1 MKKIIYLFLTIVII
15 TSNLFSYSLF
25 SNHKVVDFLYK
36 RNQIVMIDYSY
47 AKIKFDET
55 KFTEHLVEFSK
66 KNNVNISQYNFIS
79 NNSLNIYS
87 TNVLG
92 DSYIN
97 IKSGEFP
104 TGKRFIA
111 NHWKEDEKN
120 QSGMFYFPV
129 TNWEFHI
136 YDFNQIKNV
145 GFKNEFYLS
154 SVDKEIL
161 HSFTKEFSSYGKVQ
175 TKQENISSLLLI
187 NISLLMIVIFSFVIY
202 IIGIFYF
209 LIRQR
214 KTLLLYSL
222 WGYSKAKIVRSFF
235 SPFLWFLS
243 IIFTLFSIG
252 IIIIS
257 VIFSKIYF
265 LKDFFQLFIL
275 VNILLLMIL
284 LFVTLL
290 GVLLIFKFNK
300 YHQSV
305 KGALPFRKIQW
316 MSIILKTVVSIAL
329 FSMISFSFMKYNNL
343 TNKINSLSYWDDT
356 QNVFRIQ
363 VGVLNND
370 ILDNLKLDRDLNDRL
385 SLFYE
390 KIKKNNQAFLIEAE
404 KFSVIDY
411 KDGKPIYSY
420 MSGIENTND
429 LYTPQG
435 RRVIVDENYLK
446 VNPIQSSNGVPI
458 IMQLHKDKNTLNV
471 LVPEHLKVIEEHI
484 ANSYREWFYFQSVEI
499 VNMYNKELAYPLIK
513 KKIDD
518 LKINIIYTK
527 KGQEYFTYSN
537 YRGNQKNRVIDPI
550 AMLYTDSLDTSTI
563 GAYATHSLFFLDN
576 SNGNAYE
583 NISSSLEEANVKEI
597 NNVVSVYDEASGE
610 IIELKW
616 ELFQQLIGLII
627 VIIFSF
633 ILFVAY
639 IWSYYNSHLYQLTLK
654 YLFGYSY
661 WKRNKTIIF
670 ITSLSN
676 IFAAVWVFYFFK
688 STDIILLLLGTL
700 FFELLFLTI
709 FVNFLNKKNTNK
721 VVKGD

>member
-25 SNHKVVDFLYK
+25 SNYKVVDFLYK

-47 AKIKFDET
+47 ARINFNENE
-55 KFTEHLVEFSK
+55 FTEHLVEFSK
-66 KNNVNISQYNFIS
+66 KNKVNISQYNFVS
-79 NNSLNIYS
+79 DNSLNIYS
-87 TNVLG
+87 TNVLK

-97 IKSGEFP
+97 LKSGEFP
-104 TGKRFIA
+104 IGKHFIA
-111 NHWKEDEKN
+111 NHLEEDEIN
-120 QSGMFYFPV
+120 QSGIFYFPLS
-129 TNWEFHI
+129 NWEFHI
-136 YDFNQIKNV
+136 YDFKQIKNV

-154 SVDKEIL
+154 SLDKEIL
-161 HSFTKEFSSYGKVQ
+161 HSFTKEFSPFGKVL
-175 TKQENISSLLLI
+175 TKQENISSLVLT

-202 IIGIFYF
+202 IIGMFYF
-209 LIRQR
+209 LIQKR
-214 KTLLLYSL
+214 KTLLLYYL
-222 WGYSKAKIVRSFF
+222 WGYSKAKIVCSFF
-235 SPFLWFLS
+235 SPFLRFLF
-243 IIFTLFSIG
+243 IIFTLFSMG

-257 VIFSKIYF
+257 IIFKQVYF
-265 LKDFFQLFIL
+265 LKDFFPLFIL
-275 VNILLLMIL
+275 VNISILMIL

-290 GVLLIFKFNK
+290 GILLIFKFNK
-300 YHQSV
+300 YHHSV

-316 MSIILKTVVSIAL
+316 MSIILKTLVSIVL

-343 TNKINSLSYWDDT
+343 TNKLNSLSYWDDT
-356 QNVFRIQ
+356 ENVFRIQ
-363 VGVLNND
+363 VGVLNNNISD
-370 ILDNLKLDRDLNDRL
+370 DLKLDRDLNDRL
-385 SLFYE
+385 SLFYK

-420 MSGIENTND
+420 MSGIKNTND
-429 LYTPQG
+429 IYTPHG
-435 RRVIVDENYLK
+435 RRIIIDENYLK

-458 IMQLHKDKNTLNV
+458 IKQLNKDKNILNV

-499 VNMYNKELAYPLIK
+499 VNMYNKELAQPLIEK
-513 KKIDD
+513 TIDD

-583 NISSSLEEANVKEI
+583 NISSSLKEANVKEI
-597 NNVVSVYDEASGE
+597 NNVVSVYDEASDE

-616 ELFQQLIGLII
+616 ELFQQLIGLTI

-633 ILFVAY
+633 ILFIAY
-639 IWSYYNSHLYQLTLK
+639 IWSYYNAYLYQLTLK

-661 WKRNKTIIF
+661 WKRNKTIIL
-670 ITSLSN
+670 IASLSN
-676 IFAAVWVFYFFK
+676 IFAAALVFYFFK
-688 STDIILLLLGTL
+688 STNVTLLLLGI
-700 FFELLFLTI
+700 LFLELQFLNI
-709 FVNFLNKKNTNK
+709 FVKFSNEKNTNK

>member
-25 SNHKVVDFLYK
+25 SNYKVVDFLYK

-47 AKIKFDET
+47 AKINFNENE
-55 KFTEHLVEFSK
+55 FIEHLVEFSK
-66 KNNVNISQYNFIS
+66 KNKINISQYNFVS
-79 NNSLNIYS
+79 DNSLNIYS
-87 TNVLG
+87 TNVLK

-97 IKSGEFP
+97 LKSGEFP
-104 TGKRFIA
+104 IGKHFIA
-111 NHWKEDEKN
+111 NHLKEDEIN
-120 QSGMFYFPV
+120 QSGIFYFPLS
-129 TNWEFHI
+129 NWEFHI
-136 YDFNQIKNV
+136 YDFKQIKNV

-154 SVDKEIL
+154 SLDKEIL
-161 HSFTKEFSSYGKVQ
+161 HSFTKEFSSYGKVL
-175 TKQENISSLLLI
+175 TKQENISSLVLT

-202 IIGIFYF
+202 IIGMFYF
-209 LIRQR
+209 LIQKR
-214 KTLLLYSL
+214 KTLLLYYL
-222 WGYSKAKIVRSFF
+222 WGYSKAKIVCSFF
-235 SPFLWFLS
+235 SPFLRFLF
-243 IIFTLFSIG
+243 IIFTLFSMG

-257 VIFSKIYF
+257 VIFKQLYF
-265 LKDFFQLFIL
+265 LKDFFPLFIL
-275 VNILLLMIL
+275 VNISILMIL
-284 LFVTLL
+284 LFVTVL
-290 GVLLIFKFNK
+290 GILLIFKFNK
-300 YHQSV
+300 YHHSV

-316 MSIILKTVVSIAL
+316 MSIILKTLVSIVL
-329 FSMISFSFMKYNNL
+329 LSMISFSFMKYNNF
-343 TNKINSLSYWDDT
+343 TNKLNSLSYWDDT

-363 VGVLNND
+363 VGVLNNNISD
-370 ILDNLKLDRDLNDRL
+370 DLKLDRDLNDRL

-420 MSGIENTND
+420 MSGIKNTND
-429 LYTPQG
+429 IYTPHG
-435 RRVIVDENYLK
+435 RRIIIDENYLK

-458 IMQLHKDKNTLNV
+458 NKQLNKDKNILNV

-499 VNMYNKELAYPLIK
+499 VNMYNKELAQPLIE

-597 NNVVSVYDEASGE
+597 NNVVSVYDEASDE

-616 ELFQQLIGLII
+616 ELFQQLIGLTI

-633 ILFVAY
+633 ILFIAY
-639 IWSYYNSHLYQLTLK
+639 IWSYYNAYLYQLTLK

-661 WKRNKTIIF
+661 WKRNKTIIL
-670 ITSLSN
+670 IASLSN
-676 IFAAVWVFYFFK
+676 IISAALVFYFFK
-688 STDIILLLLGTL
+688 STNVTLLLLGI
-700 FFELLFLTI
+700 LFLELQFLNI
-709 FVNFLNKKNTNK
+709 FVKFSNEKNTNK

>member
-15 TSNLFSYSLF
+15 TSNLFSFSLF

-55 KFTEHLVEFSK
+55 EFTEHLVGFSK
-66 KNNVNISQYNFIS
+66 KNNINISQYNFIS
-79 NNSLNIYS
+79 DNSLNIYS

-97 IKSGEFP
+97 LKSGEFP

-111 NHWKEDEKN
+111 NHWKEDKKN

-136 YDFNQIKNV
+136 YDFKQIKNV

-154 SVDKEIL
+154 SLDKEIL
-161 HSFTKEFSSYGKVQ
+161 HSFTKEFSPFGKVL
-175 TKQENISSLLLI
+175 TKQENISSLVLT

-202 IIGIFYF
+202 IIGMFYF

-257 VIFSKIYF
+257 VTFSKIYF

-275 VNILLLMIL
+275 VNISILMIL

-390 KIKKNNQAFLIEAE
+390 KIKKSNQAFLIEAE

-435 RRVIVDENYLK
+435 RRIVIDENYLK

-458 IMQLHKDKNTLNV
+458 IKQLHKDKNTLNV

-484 ANSYREWFYFQSVEI
+484 VNSYREWFYFQSVEI
-499 VNMYNKELAYPLIK
+499 VNMYNKELAHPLIE

-518 LKINIIYTK
+518 LKINITYTK

-550 AMLYTDSLDTSTI
+550 AVLYTDSLDTSTI
-563 GAYATHSLFFLDN
+563 GADATHSLFFVDN

-597 NNVVSVYDEASGE
+597 NNVVSVYDEASDE

-633 ILFVAY
+633 ILFIAY
-639 IWSYYNSHLYQLTLK
+639 IWSFYNAHRYQLTLK

-661 WKRNKTIIF
+661 WKRNKTIIL
-670 ITSLSN
+670 IASLST
-676 IFAAVWVFYFFK
+676 IFAAAWVSYFFK
-688 STDIILLLLGTL
+688 STTVILLLLGTL
-700 FFELLFLTI
+700 FLELLFLTI
-709 FVNFLNKKNTNK
+709 FGNFLNEKNTNK

>member
-15 TSNLFSYSLF
+15 TSNLFSFSLF
-25 SNHKVVDFLYK
+25 SNNKVVDFLYK

-47 AKIKFDET
+47 AKLNFNVNE
-55 KFTEHLVEFSK
+55 FTEHLVEFSK
-66 KNNVNISQYNFIS
+66 KNNINISQYNFIS
-79 NNSLNIYS
+79 ENSLNIYS
-87 TNVLG
+87 TNVLK

-97 IKSGEFP
+97 LKSGGFP
-104 TGKRFIA
+104 IGKRFIA
-111 NHWKEDEKN
+111 NYSKEDEKN
-120 QSGMFYFPV
+120 QSGIFYFPLS
-129 TNWEFHI
+129 NWKVHI
-136 YDFNQIKNV
+136 YDFKQIKNI
-145 GFKNEFYLS
+145 GLNNEFYLS

-161 HSFTKEFSSYGKVQ
+161 HSFTKEFSPYGNIQ
-175 TKQENISSLLLI
+175 TKQEKISSLALA

-202 IIGIFYF
+202 TIGIFYF
-209 LIRQR
+209 LIQKR
-214 KTLLLYSL
+214 KTLLLYNL
-222 WGYSKAKIVRSFF
+222 WGYSKVKIVCSFI

-243 IIFTLFSIG
+243 IVFTLVTMG
-252 IIIIS
+252 LIIFS
-257 VIFSKIYF
+257 VIFKHVYF
-265 LKDFFQLFIL
+265 LKDFFPLFIL
-275 VNILLLMIL
+275 VNILILMIL

-290 GVLLIFKFNK
+290 GILLIFKFNK
-300 YHQSV
+300 YRYSV

-316 MSIILKTVVSIAL
+316 MSIILKTLVSIVL

-343 TNKINSLSYWDDT
+343 TNKLNSLSYWDDT

-363 VGVLNND
+363 VGVLNNS
-370 ILDNLKLDRDLNDRL
+370 ISDNLKLDRDLNDRL

-404 KFSVIDY
+404 KFSVINY

-420 MSGIENTND
+420 MLGIKNTND

-435 RRVIVDENYLK
+435 RRIVIDENYLK
-446 VNPIQSSNGVPI
+446 VNPIQSSNGVSI
-458 IMQLHKDKNTLNV
+458 IKQLHEDKNTLNV
-471 LVPEHLKVIEEHI
+471 LVPEHLNVIEEHI
-484 ANSYREWFYFQSVEI
+484 VNSYRDWFYFQSVEI
-499 VNMYNKELAYPLIK
+499 VNMYNKELAQPLLE

-537 YRGNQKNRVIDPI
+537 YRGNQKNRVIDPVAI
-550 AMLYTDSLDTSTI
+550 LYTDSLDTSTI
-563 GAYATHSLFFLDN
+563 GAYTTHSLFFLDN

-583 NISSSLEEANVKEI
+583 NISTSLEEANAKEI
-597 NNVVSVYDEASGE
+597 NSVVSVYDEASDE

-616 ELFQQLIGLII
+616 ELFQQLIGLTI

-633 ILFVAY
+633 ILFIAY
-639 IWSYYNSHLYQLTLK
+639 IWSYYNAHLYQLTLK

-661 WKRNKTIIF
+661 WKRNKTIIL

-676 IFAAVWVFYFFK
+676 FFAAVLVFYFFK
-688 STDIILLLLGTL
+688 STNVILLLLGTL
-700 FFELLFLTI
+700 FLELLFLYI
-709 FVNFLNKKNTNK
+709 FAKFSNEKNTNK